1 MTREESTVL
10 CLDAATELDNRHT
23 PLSDS
28 LALVLRVFVRAAQ
41 PVAWEETI
49 LGIAKAVVI
58 A

>member
-1 MTREESTVL
+1 MTREDAANL
-10 CLDAATELDNRHT
+10 CLDAAAELDNQHT
-23 PLSDS
+23 PLGDS

-41 PVAWEETI
+41 PVQWEETI

>member
-1 MTREESTVL
+1 MTREDAALL
-10 CLDAATELDNRHT
+10 CLDAAAELDNRHT

-49 LGIAKAVVI
+49 LGLAKTVMIA
-58 A
+58 